1 MDAKKPAILY
11 SFRRCPYA
19 MRARLAIAYS
29 QVEVEIREVIL
40 KDKPT
45 SLLAY
50 SPKGTVPVLVT
61 YKKQIIDESRDIML
75 WALQQ
80 QDSNDWLCAF
90 QPTLQKQIA
99 SLIDE
104 NDNEFKVILDKY
116 KYADRYPECSEI
128 EYRIQAES
136 FLNQLE
142 LLLSLHKNLV
152 SDNVSLADMAIFPF
166 IRQFAHVDR
175 LWFDHAPYP
184 KLRAWLD
191 EHLKSD
197 LFNAVMLKYPQW
209 AAGTEAIYLTQAR
222 GSTCS
227 RTSR

>member
-11 SFRRCPYA
+11 SFKRCPYA
-19 MRARLAIAYS
+19 MRARLAIVYS

-80 QDSNDWLCAF
+80 QDSNDWLCTS
-90 QPTLQKQIA
+90 QPTLQKQIS

-116 KYADRYPECSEI
+116 KYADRYPECSAT
-128 EYRIQAES
+128 EYRVQAEF

-142 LLLSLHKNLV
+142 LLLNLHKNLV

-175 LWFDHAPYP
+175 SWFDGAPYP

-191 EHLKSD
+191 EHLKSE
-197 LFNAVMLKYPQW
+197 LFSAVMLKYPQW
-209 AAGTEAIYLTQAR
+209 KAGTEAVYLAEVKN
-222 GSTCS
+222 
-227 RTSR
+227 